1 MKIMLFMRDSKYK
14 THYIIAFVGILVL
27 GVGVFLL
34 SQSPKSEPRGEN
46 VVVIIPD
53 GLRKEQTASLLADA
67 LGWST
72 EQERKFVVEDTA
84 RDIRHVEGVFP
95 GGAYTFSTASSTYE
109 VASALLDVAVDRY
122 RRLGAGLTPDEWY
135 DVLKVASIAER
146 EAETIAD
153 LNQRAEEIWQSWRN
167 DELLQS
173 DATVQYVRDSM
184 QMYASESCKNGNTTS
199 GMVSYDEYTTD
210 TGETRTVCIH
220 WRLAYI
226 GAGDDYEWWAPV
238 TDNDRALE
246 HGHNTYLYSG
256 VPQHPVATPYEE
268 SIMAARGT
276 RDAHIGN

>member
-1 MKIMLFMRDSKYK
+1 MLFMRDSKYK

-34 SQSPKSEPRGEN
+34 SQSPKSEPRVEN
-46 VVVIIPD
+46 VVVTIPD

-84 RDIRHVEGVFP
+84 RDIQHVEGVFP
-95 GGAYTFSTASSTYE
+95 GGTYTFSTASSTYE
-109 VASALLDVAVDRY
+109 VASAFLKVADDRY
-122 RRLGAGLTPDEWY
+122 QRLGNNLTPDEWY
-135 DVLKVASIAER
+135 DVLKVAAIAER
-146 EAETIAD
+146 EVETVAD
-153 LNQRAEEIWQSWRN
+153 LNQRARKIWQALHS
-167 DELLQS
+167 DERPQN
-173 DATVQYVRDSM
+173 DATVQYVRDTM
-184 QMYASESCKNGNTTS
+184 QMYASVPCGNGGTTS

-210 TGETRTVCIH
+210 SGETRTVCIH

-226 GAGDDYEWWAPV
+226 GAGDDYEWWAPA
-238 TDNDRALE
+238 TDSDRALE
-246 HGHNTYLYSG
+246 HGYNTYLYSG
-256 VPQHPVATPYEE
+256 VPQHPIATPYEE